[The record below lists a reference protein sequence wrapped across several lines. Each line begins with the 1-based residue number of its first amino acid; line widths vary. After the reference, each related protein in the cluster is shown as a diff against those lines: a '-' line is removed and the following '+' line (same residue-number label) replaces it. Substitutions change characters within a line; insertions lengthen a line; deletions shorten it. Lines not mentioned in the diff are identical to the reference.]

1 VPRYALEILENRSSQ
16 DGKRK
21 DKYLPDLPRAGEYDE
36 DESRIHDESEELL
49 LPAPP
54 SRPTSWYRTASVQ
67 STLDSTIRWVQG
79 PHPPRPYTI
88 ERSFPQF
95 QTTPIRLL
103 DKYLRKQS
111 HIMWSFG
118 VLYLIWFIM
127 FFFILRTSVAG
138 AEISSHGPAVRL
150 DCTSRLWWVP
160 PAPFTISR

>member
-1 VPRYALEILENRSSQ
+1 MSAALSGVTLKLMGVGHVFQIPVCSKSPCVPNPRVPRYALEILENRSSQ

-111 HIMWSFG
+111 HRMWSFG

-127 FFFILRTSVAG
+127 FFFILRT
-138 AEISSHGPAVRL
+138 
-150 DCTSRLWWVP
+150 
-160 PAPFTISR
+160 